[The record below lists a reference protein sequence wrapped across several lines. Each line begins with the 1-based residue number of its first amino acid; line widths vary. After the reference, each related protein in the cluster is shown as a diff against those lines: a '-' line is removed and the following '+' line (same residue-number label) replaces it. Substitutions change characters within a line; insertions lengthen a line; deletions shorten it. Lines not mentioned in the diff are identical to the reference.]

1 MHIRRVLPKLNCFL
15 RVSTPCVPATPTA
28 GALFFLLVRGII
40 TITIINPR
48 TLVIFAGCATGD
60 ITGGYPAGI
69 SVRAGGLYTCFFVCW
84 TCFTG
89 YQRKIVSRL
98 ARRVYRANQ
107 GAIGICAVDK
117 SKQNQSHYN
126 NDFL

>member
-1 MHIRRVLPKLNCFL
+1 MHIRRVLPRMTCFYCFHAPCP
-15 RVSTPCVPATPTA
+15 RHSHGGGTP
-28 GALFFLLVRGII
+28 FFLLVCGII

-89 YQRKIVSRL
+89 YQRKIISRL